1 MYIYIYNIVIYISVD
16 AVSIINY
23 GSKSQAF
30 LHQPQ
35 EDSDDEDNDL
45 VQDMFGLGIQSE
57 SSTEASSLS
66 ERSSDEEA
74 MLDDEECKSWYR
86 GAYVSV
92 ITHVIRQLLI
102 THIPV
107 RLQLI
112 LYMSLNYR

>member
-1 MYIYIYNIVIYISVD
+1 M
-16 AVSIINY
+16 INY

-30 LHQPQ
+30 LHQPP

-66 ERSSDEEA
+66 ERSSDDEA
-74 MLDDEECKSWYR
+74 MLDDEECKPWYR

-92 ITHVIRQLLI
+92 ITHVTLTFDYTQICQI
-102 THIPV
+102 TADFVHVP
-107 RLQLI
+107 
-112 LYMSLNYR
+112 

>member
-1 MYIYIYNIVIYISVD
+1 MINYILYHIVIYYISVD
-16 AVSIINY
+16 AVSMINY

-30 LHQPQ
+30 LHQPP

-66 ERSSDEEA
+66 ERSSDDEA

-86 GAYVSV
+86 GTYVSV
-92 ITHVIRQLLI
+92 ITHVIR
-102 THIPV
+102 
-107 RLQLI
+107 
-112 LYMSLNYR
+112 